1 MSRGTGGFHCRA
13 FCAQLLSR
21 VWLCDPIDCSVPGS
35 YVHGVLQA
43 GILGALPCLPPGDLP
58 DPRSQHPSPTSPAL
72 QVHSLPLSHRR
83 SLKGLLPPL
92 KSVRQK
98 KRDRERWRRRKRRK
112 RRQRKKEGRLQV
124 AKEGRNY
131 NGVAVK
137 RRHCGPLGRG
147 FSLKI
152 RHPRDSHA
160 MHVSGFSRVRLF
172 AIPWTVA
179 RQVPLCKGFS
189 SQEYWTVSPCPPPG
203 DLSDPGIEPASFMSP
218 ASAGRF
224 FTTNATWG
232 APAIHL
238 SWLYF
243 AKYNSIFNKHQILT

>member
-1 MSRGTGGFHCRA
+1 M
-13 FCAQLLSR
+13 
-21 VWLCDPIDCSVPGS
+21 DCSPPGS
-35 YVHGVLQA
+35 YVHGVPQA
-43 GILGALPCLPPGDLP
+43 SILGALPCLPPGDLP
-58 DPRSQHPSPTSPAL
+58 NPRSQPTSPTSPAL
-72 QVHSLPLSHRR
+72 QMHSLPLSHRR

-92 KSVRQK
+92 KSVTQK

-112 RRQRKKEGRLQV
+112 RRQRKKAGWLQV

-137 RRHCGPLGRG
+137 RRRYGLLERG
-147 FSLKI
+147 FGLKI

-160 MHVSGFSRVRLF
+160 VHVSGFSCVRLF
-172 AIPWTVA
+172 ATPWTVA
-179 RQVPLCKGFS
+179 HQAPLCMGFS
-189 SQEYWTVSPCPPPG
+189 SQEYWTVSPCPPPE

-238 SWLYF
+238 S
-243 AKYNSIFNKHQILT
+243 